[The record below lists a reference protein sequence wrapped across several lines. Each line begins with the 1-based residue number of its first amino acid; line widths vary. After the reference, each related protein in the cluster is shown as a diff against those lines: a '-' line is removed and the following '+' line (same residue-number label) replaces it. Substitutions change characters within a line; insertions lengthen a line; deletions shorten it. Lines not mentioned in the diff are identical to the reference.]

1 MKNTYTRP
9 TNIEEIAEQLRIM
22 EAVKDYENMYQLIK
36 DVEWLAK
43 EETSSIDR
51 VAELELDIEEM
62 EREAEGQEEY
72 IEELEKTIESL
83 EEEL

>member
-1 MKNTYTRP
+1 MKTEYSRP

-22 EAVKDYENMYQLIK
+22 EAVSNYENMYQLIK

-43 EETSSIDR
+43 EETSSMDR
-51 VAELELDIEEM
+51 VAELELDIQVM
-62 EREAEGQEEY
+62 EREVEGQEEY

-83 EEEL
+83 EDEL

>member
-1 MKNTYTRP
+1 MKTEYSRP

-22 EAVKDYENMYQLIK
+22 EAVCNYENMYQLIK

-43 EETSSIDR
+43 EETSSMDR
-51 VAELELDIEEM
+51 VAELEIDIQEM

-83 EEEL
+83 EDEL

>member
-9 TNIEEIAEQLRIM
+9 TNIEGIAEQLRIM
-22 EAVKDYENMYQLIK
+22 EAVCNYENMYQLIK

-43 EETSSIDR
+43 EETSSMNR
-51 VAELELDIEEM
+51 VAELELDIQEM

-72 IEELEKTIESL
+72 IEELEKTIKSL
-83 EEEL
+83 GDGL